1 MADCKVLFAV
11 EMQDQLSFTSI
22 KMTDLPDRSFQKMVE
37 SVDVS
42 LLVAVPEGLWQQ
54 LVVQLAHI
62 LRDADGVVQARQ
74 VDPVVVVSKVVET
87 EKVRA
92 KNKTSCPIKTVLIV
106 ALKLSDLNHEAES
119 LEFDQAL
126 IIGL

>member
-1 MADCKVLFAV
+1 
-11 EMQDQLSFTSI
+11 MQNQLSFTSI

-42 LLVAVPEGLWQQ
+42 LLVAVPKGLWQQ
-54 LVVQLAHI
+54 LVVQLAHV
-62 LRDADGVVQARQ
+62 LRDADGVVQPRQ

-92 KNKTSCPIKTVLIV
+92 KNKTCCPIETVLIV
-106 ALKLSDLNHEAES
+106 ALELSDHEAES
-119 LEFDQAL
+119 LEFDQTL
-126 IIGL
+126 EIGL